1 MLEIEQRASGS
12 GESAAAATYLS
23 LRIHPKSYRIFPL
36 KVAATL
42 LSVQG
47 KAQLEHS
54 SHIVNVG
61 VETTC

>member
-1 MLEIEQRASGS
+1 MLEIQQRASGPRQ
-12 GESAAAATYLS
+12 SAAGATYLS
-23 LRIHPKSYRIFPL
+23 FRIHPKSCSISPL

-47 KAQLEHS
+47 TVQFEHS

-61 VETTC
+61 VEATC